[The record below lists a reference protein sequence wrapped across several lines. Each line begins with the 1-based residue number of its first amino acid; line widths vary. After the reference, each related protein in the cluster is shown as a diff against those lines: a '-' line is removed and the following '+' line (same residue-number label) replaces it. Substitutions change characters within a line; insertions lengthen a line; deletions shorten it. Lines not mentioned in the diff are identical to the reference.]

1 MSETLTKVIV
11 DCSTNTTQTLPLS
24 EEEITNLNNMRLE
37 EEQKEQERQT
47 NLLALQALKTSAKNK
62 LIAGQPLTAE
72 EANLIVI

>member
-1 MSETLTKVIV
+1 MRSKW
-11 DCSTNTTQTLPLS
+11 DGQ
-24 EEEITNLNNMRLE
+24 ITNLNNMRLE